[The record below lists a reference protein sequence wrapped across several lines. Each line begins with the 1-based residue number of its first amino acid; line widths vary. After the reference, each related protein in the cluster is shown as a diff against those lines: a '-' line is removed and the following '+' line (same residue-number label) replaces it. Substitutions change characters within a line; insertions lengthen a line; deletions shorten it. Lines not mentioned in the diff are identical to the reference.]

1 VTSLASPR
9 RVGGTWSDRTVRI
22 VRQARLAV
30 ILLLVA
36 VLLSLA
42 GFWIAGGGLSSN
54 ASPAPAVTGKVS
66 AIYPVQHYS
75 CFATAEGRKCGQLF
89 SQVPLHVG
97 ETVRISQITI
107 AGPDNGAPAPAFVVV
122 RPLGK

>member
-1 VTSLASPR
+1 MTSIASPR
-9 RVGGTWSDRTVRI
+9 RVGATWSDRTVRI

-36 VLLSLA
+36 VLLSLV
-42 GFWIAGGGLSSN
+42 GFWIVGGGLSASP
-54 ASPAPAVTGKVS
+54 SPAPAVTGKVS
-66 AIYPVQHYS
+66 AIYPVQHYA
-75 CFATAEGRKCGQLF
+75 CFATAQGRDCGQLF

-97 ETVRISQITI
+97 ETVRISQVTI
-107 AGPDNGAPAPAFVVV
+107 AGPDNGAPARAFVVV